1 MAKAVGL
8 KRGKWRSLARLFATL
23 VVLAVIGWT
32 AGLMWFIASASA
44 PAAPPPRADGI
55 VALTG
60 GADRVERAFHLLA
73 EGRGQKLL
81 LSGIGGGAELRE
93 LAQRAGLDPAPIA
106 ARVTLGRSATTT
118 HGNALETANWAQENA
133 IHSLIVV
140 TAGYHM
146 PRALAELTRA
156 LPDVELYPA
165 PVLPPAL
172 RGEGFPA
179 DAGTLRL
186 MAAEYTKWL
195 VTELGLSNWGPG
207 LDSRPA
213 RLADHADASPTSMW
227 R

>member
-1 MAKAVGL
+1 M
-8 KRGKWRSLARLFATL
+8 
-23 VVLAVIGWT
+23 IGWS
-32 AGLMWFIASASA
+32 AGFLWFIAGASA
-44 PAAPPPRADGI
+44 PVAPAPRADGI

-93 LAQRAGLDPAPIA
+93 LARRAGLDPAPLA
-106 ARVTLGRSATTT
+106 HRVTLGRSATTT
-118 HGNALETANWAQENA
+118 HGNALETAGWAQDNG

-146 PRALAELTRA
+146 PRALAELSRV

-172 RGEGFPA
+172 RDEPFPA
-179 DAGTLRL
+179 DTGTLRL

-195 VTELGLSNWGPG
+195 ATEIGISGLWPSLEP
-207 LDSRPA
+207 RPA
-213 RLADHADASPTSMW
+213 RLADHADANPARTW
-227 R
+227 Q

>member
-1 MAKAVGL
+1 MRGRRWRGLLRLVGA
-8 KRGKWRSLARLFATL
+8 SLVL
-23 VVLAVIGWT
+23 VALAWT
-32 AGLMWFIASASA
+32 AGLVWFIADAAA
-44 PAAPPPRADGI
+44 PGEPPPRADGI

-60 GADRVERAFHLLA
+60 GADRVEQAFHLLA

-93 LAQRAGLDPAPIA
+93 LARRAGLDPAPIA
-106 ARVTLGRSATTT
+106 ARVTLGRSATST
-118 HGNALETANWAQENA
+118 HGNALETASWAQENA

-146 PRALAELTRA
+146 PRALAELGRA
-156 LPDVELYPA
+156 LPEVELYPA
-165 PVLPPAL
+165 PVMPPAL
-172 RGEGFPA
+172 RVAGFAA

-195 VTELGLSNWGPG
+195 ATELGLSGLGPA
-207 LDSRPA
+207 LEVRPP
-213 RLADHADASPTSMW
+213 RLADHADAGSTRTW